1 MRFHYC
7 SPTRWQAIA
16 EADELSI
23 SDDPV
28 NDELPLSDETRV
40 RIAVR
45 MRRDAKRRV
54 PVPSTRWHDVVDRAT
69 GETMWCV
76 PGPCGRRG
84 LGRGCAAGWASSTCG
99 SSRVDRR
106 LAESLAARWVWP
118 GPGRTAH
125 RRVWWCR
132 PAPRGIGG

>member
-69 GETMWCV
+69 GKTLWW
-76 PGPCGRRG
+76 R
-84 LGRGCAAGWASSTCG
+84 
-99 SSRVDRR
+99 SRAMR
-106 LAESLAARWVWP
+106 
-118 GPGRTAH
+118 
-125 RRVWWCR
+125 
-132 PAPRGIGG
+132 

>member
-54 PVPSTRWHDVVDRAT
+54 SVPSTRWHDVVDRAT
-69 GETMWCV
+69 GEALWW
-76 PGPCGRRG
+76 R
-84 LGRGCAAGWASSTCG
+84 
-99 SSRVDRR
+99 SRAMR
-106 LAESLAARWVWP
+106 
-118 GPGRTAH
+118 
-125 RRVWWCR
+125 
-132 PAPRGIGG
+132 